1 MRYTGETGLV
11 GPQRIAYV
19 VDLTSPEGMFSARE
33 FVVRNDDT
41 IYVTEAPLA
50 AWSRV
55 IGIAGSAVNFGS
67 SAVVLGERI

>member
-1 MRYTGETGLV
+1 
-11 GPQRIAYV
+11 
-19 VDLTSPEGMFSARE
+19 
-33 FVVRNDDT
+33 VVRNDDT